1 MELVVKMIH
10 LLLVIFSTSFVL
22 SAYTPIVIDIVKS
35 PQMKIFTEEE
45 IANYDG
51 SQVLLVAILLFTDII
66 CSPRTLTP
74 MLALLIT
81 TCTWRHDDVLFWS
94 VYRPYWYIGQL

>member
-1 MELVVKMIH
+1 MELVVKIIY

-22 SAYTPIVIDIVKS
+22 SAYTPITIDIVKS

-51 SQVLLVAILLFTDII
+51 SQVILVAILLFTDI

-74 MLALLIT
+74 ILALLIT
-81 TCTWRHDDVLFWS
+81 TWIWRHVDVLFWS
-94 VYRPYWYIGQL
+94 VYIPYGQL

>member
-1 MELVVKMIH
+1 MELVVKIIY

-22 SAYTPIVIDIVKS
+22 SAYTPTTIDIVKS

-51 SQVLLVAILLFTDII
+51 SQVILVAILLVTDII

-74 MLALLIT
+74 ILAVLIT
-81 TCTWRHDDVLFWS
+81 TCTMVS
-94 VYRPYWYIGQL
+94 C